1 MTPSRETPD
10 HTAGTAPGT
19 RASGP
24 PAAEPP
30 ATDTLFGDDA
40 WAALDDAALDEEA
53 GPLVARLRAGPR
65 PTGPRGRA
73 DGVVDVRL
81 LVARAV
87 AEADA
92 GGLVDVAW
100 AVTDT
105 PIGPLT
111 LAATDVGVVR
121 IGFGE
126 EDAVLDELASEV
138 SPRVVHLPARLDAAR
153 RQLDEY
159 FAGDRRGFD
168 LPLDR
173 RLSRGYRRQ
182 VLEALSST
190 VPYGEVAT
198 YKDLAVVTANPG
210 AVRAVGTAMATN
222 PIPIVVPCHRIV
234 RSGGALGNYGGGPEV
249 KAYLLRLEGA
259 HLLL

>member
-1 MTPSRETPD
+1 MTPSPEAPD
-10 HTAGTAPGT
+10 PTAAAP
-19 RASGP
+19 A
-24 PAAEPP
+24 
-30 ATDTLFGDDA
+30 DTLFDDDA
-40 WAALDDAALDEEA
+40 WARLDDEALDEEA
-53 GPLVARLRAGPR
+53 GPLAARLRAGPHPR
-65 PTGPRGRA
+65 PADTPDGGDTPAAGGTPGPE
-73 DGVVDVRL
+73 DVRL

-87 AEADA
+87 AGADA
-92 GGLVDVAW
+92 DGLVDVAW
-100 AVTDT
+100 ARVDS
-105 PIGPLT
+105 PIGALT
-111 LAATDVGVVR
+111 LAATEVGIVR
-121 IGFGE
+121 IGFGT
-126 EDAVLDELASEV
+126 EDAVLDHLAAEV
-138 SPRVVHLPARLDAAR
+138 SPRVLHLPARLDAAR

-190 VPYGEVAT
+190 VPYGAVAT
-198 YKDLAVVTANPG
+198 YKDLAVATANPG

-249 KAYLLRLEGA
+249 KAFLLRLEGA

>member
-1 MTPSRETPD
+1 
-10 HTAGTAPGT
+10 
-19 RASGP
+19 
-24 PAAEPP
+24 
-30 ATDTLFGDDA
+30 
-40 WAALDDAALDEEA
+40 
-53 GPLVARLRAGPR
+53 
-65 PTGPRGRA
+65 
-73 DGVVDVRL
+73 VDVRL

-92 GGLVDVAW
+92 DGLVDVGW

-121 IGFGE
+121 IGFGR
-126 EDAVLDELASEV
+126 EDLVLDELATEV

-159 FAGDRRGFD
+159 FAGDRQGFE

-182 VLEALSST
+182 VLEALSAT
-190 VPYGEVAT
+190 VPYGAVAS
-198 YKDLAVVTANPG
+198 YKDLAVATANPG